1 MIWVLAVNWLSR
13 YASGMRF
20 VLALI
25 MFGVFAASSVDAQQ
39 IYRWVDENGVV
50 HYSDQPREDGDE
62 PASVETVEI
71 DVPPGIQNPSRVVLS
86 TPAQGNDPSAVNQD
100 PFAAAAEATQS
111 DYRSA
116 EIIAPTEQQVL
127 WNLATRLP
135 VRVSVDPALAS
146 SDQIQIL
153 LDGQPIG
160 EPISTTE
167 TVVQPVY
174 RGEHTISAN
183 IIDSTGTI
191 IFVGQPITFYV
202 QQAAVGGP

>member
-1 MIWVLAVNWLSR
+1 MAWSTTLISR
-13 YASGMRF
+13 EQTATSQRQ
-20 VLALI
+20 
-25 MFGVFAASSVDAQQ
+25 SQ
-39 IYRWVDENGVV
+39 
-50 HYSDQPREDGDE
+50 
-62 PASVETVEI
+62 
-71 DVPPGIQNPSRVVLS
+71 
-86 TPAQGNDPSAVNQD
+86 SAN
-100 PFAAAAEATQS
+100 
-111 DYRSA
+111 RSA

-202 QQAAVGGP
+202 HQAAVGGP